1 MVTPWAQVRVENRGI
16 EFGYIFTF
24 ARQMPRGRRKDS
36 TIPLSRALI
45 IQRAYRDRKAK
56 HLSELEDR
64 CRKAEEENERLRVEL
79 QLARS
84 DSVVASIHSDLVNR
98 FT

>member
-1 MVTPWAQVRVENRGI
+1 
-16 EFGYIFTF
+16 
-24 ARQMPRGRRKDS
+24 MPRGRRKDS
-36 TIPLSRALI
+36 TIPLSRTLI

-84 DSVVASIHSDLVNR
+84 DSAVASINSDLVNR
-98 FT
+98 FFISFCIILTNLDLWLRE